1 MPRKGTLTILIR
13 WNRTTIRCLVTLRRY
28 KTTAAVA
35 YFLTN
40 RTVRKPLCYRGYKV
54 LKKEYFTVKFS
65 RFFTP
70 LYPAKLKRN
79 PRSSCKR
86 YLRVVKSSSIGTC
99 LEFES
104 DFLTTA
110 EYIDF
115 VGGAAVLAT
124 ATGDASLDFCDCDV
138 TISWISLALRCDVNW
153 LLAWN
158 VGQIHAG
165 KEPNLSASAYNIPSV

>member
-1 MPRKGTLTILIR
+1 MKLNNNPLSRHPQALQNYSCGRLLFNKQ
-13 WNRTTIRCLVTLRRY
+13 NRTKASMLSWIQGV
-28 KTTAAVA
+28 
-35 YFLTN
+35 
-40 RTVRKPLCYRGYKV
+40 
-54 LKKEYFTVKFS
+54 KKEYFTVKFS

-158 VGQIHAG
+158 VGQIHSG
-165 KEPNLSASAYNIPSV
+165 KEPNLLASAYNIPSV